1 MRKIKKLEKPQ
12 ILIDNAEKWT
22 EEYCICLSAGKKPT
36 QEIATRYNNPIIKE
50 QLELETHKK
59 CAYCESQLSHISYGD
74 IEHILPKNKDARPD
88 LYVEWSNLTLA
99 CEQCNRSGKRTYY
112 DPQLPLINPYTD
124 EPEEHFNDLGP
135 LVMPQ
140 PTDTRAYVT
149 EKILK
154 LNRTSLVEKRTERIM
169 SIERLLRSWAQEE
182 NITIKK
188 VIEQELHDEYDERK
202 EFSSTVKAYL
212 KANNFPVHST

>member
-1 MRKIKKLEKPQ
+1 M
-12 ILIDNAEKWT
+12 
-22 EEYCICLSAGKKPT
+22 
-36 QEIATRYNNPIIKE
+36 
-50 QLELETHKK
+50 
-59 CAYCESQLSHISYGD
+59 
-74 IEHILPKNKDARPD
+74 
-88 LYVEWSNLTLA
+88 A

-124 EPEEHFNDLGP
+124 DPEEHFNDLGP

-212 KANNFPVHST
+212 KANDFPVHST